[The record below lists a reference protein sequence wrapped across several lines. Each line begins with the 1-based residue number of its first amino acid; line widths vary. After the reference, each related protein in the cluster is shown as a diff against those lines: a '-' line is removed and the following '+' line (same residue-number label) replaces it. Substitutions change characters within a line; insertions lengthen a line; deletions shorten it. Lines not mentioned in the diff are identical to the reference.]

1 MSVGVFL
8 LVEVRQGGSRPL
20 CSRLTT
26 LDGFEVWA
34 VFLESSINR
43 IKVLYEVIAPLLVLV
58 YQVHHRFMIIL
69 IFGLHK
75 C

>member
-20 CSRLTT
+20 CSRVTT

-43 IKVLYEVIAPLLVLV
+43 IKVLYGVIARLLVLV
-58 YQVHHRFMIIL
+58 YQVHNRFIL
-69 IFGLHK
+69 IKILRLHK
-75 C
+75 R

>member
-20 CSRLTT
+20 CCRLTT

-43 IKVLYEVIAPLLVLV
+43 IKVLYIAPLLVLV
-58 YQVHHRFMIIL
+58 YQVHNRFIL
-69 IFGLHK
+69 GLHK

>member
-20 CSRLTT
+20 CSRFTT
-26 LDGFEVWA
+26 LDAFEVWA

-43 IKVLYEVIAPLLVLV
+43 IKVLYIAPLLVLV
-58 YQVHHRFMIIL
+58 YQVHNRFIL
-69 IFGLHK
+69 GLHER
-75 C
+75 

>member
-20 CSRLTT
+20 CSRLTA

-43 IKVLYEVIAPLLVLV
+43 IKVLYIAPLLVLV
-58 YQVHHRFMIIL
+58 YQVHNRFIL
-69 IFGLHK
+69 GLHK